1 LESVSI
7 EAALGALN
15 DLYSKYKYMET
26 SFERSKA
33 VYKSKIPEIS
43 QSIEL
48 IEAMV
53 AKRDNEEEMLT
64 KFSLCDTIYA
74 SAKVFLIVR
83 APPNFLLKCI
93 SITKQVDTSASRVC
107 LWMGANTM
115 VEYSYEEA
123 LDLLRLQREQSLA
136 KIAELNEDLQD
147 LRANSI
153 TVEVNMAR
161 LFNHNVKVKKITAAA
176 TAIAGSA

>member
-1 LESVSI
+1 MFFYYVQENIPEFLESVSI

-33 VYKSKIPEIS
+33 VYKSKLPEIS

-53 AKRDNEEEMLT
+53 VKRDNDEEMLT

-74 SAKVFLIVR
+74 SAKVL
-83 APPNFLLKCI
+83 
-93 SITKQVDTSASRVC
+93 SSATTE
-107 LWMGANTM
+107 L
-115 VEYSYEEA
+115 
-123 LDLLRLQREQSLA
+123 SLV
-136 KIAELNEDLQD
+136 IL
-147 LRANSI
+147 
-153 TVEVNMAR
+153 
-161 LFNHNVKVKKITAAA
+161 
-176 TAIAGSA
+176 